1 MTYKAR
7 ISPAAQEDIHQ
18 AAQWYNNQK
27 TGLGKQLILR
37 MRQRVSELKK
47 NPFVCQVR

>member
-27 TGLGKQLILR
+27 TGLGKQLR
-37 MRQRVSELKK
+37 YATKK
-47 NPFVCQVR
+47 FIRPL